1 MTRRTALA
9 ACGAL
14 ATFARQGYSQ
24 EADSAPKFGRSA
36 PKRITPML
44 CGFSGN
50 MAKIPYPELG
60 AIAQQIGYEGIDL
73 TVQIGGHV
81 DPRITNVDLIRA
93 FESIRGAGLEVPMIT
108 TDITM
113 ATERTTYPVLYLTG
127 HSQIP
132 LFRLGLWR
140 YPEKGDIQQ
149 TLAQVRRDLA
159 GVVEVAQRCEIAAV
173 FPNRA
178 GGFVGQSVWDTQIM
192 IGDMNP
198 QWVGYEFDP
207 AEVGGVEGAWE
218 TAFRLALPR
227 LKAIS
232 LQDFYWE
239 KSGREWKMKKCPLG
253 EGMVDWQRFFAI
265 AAGARFTGPIS
276 IHMEYKPANEPD
288 AMAKDLEFVRKHVQQ
303 AWTQAGPHS

>member
-14 ATFARQGYSQ
+14 AAFATKARSQ
-24 EADSAPKFGRSA
+24 QADPNPKFGRSA
-36 PKRITPML
+36 PRRTMPML

-50 MAKIPYPELG
+50 LAKIRYAELG
-60 AIAQQIGYEGIDL
+60 MIAQQIGYEGIDL

-93 FESIRGAGLEVPMIT
+93 FESVRGAGLEVPMIT

-113 ATERTTYPVLYLTG
+113 ASERTTYPVLYLTG

-140 YPEKGDIQQ
+140 YPGGGDLQQ
-149 TLAQVRRDLA
+149 TLLQVRHDVA
-159 GVVEVAQRCEIAAV
+159 EIVAVAQRCEITAM

-178 GGFVGQSVWDTQIM
+178 GFVGESVTDTQTI

-198 QWVGYEFDP
+198 QGSGYYFDP
-207 AEVGGVEGAWE
+207 AEAGDKWE
-218 TAFRLALPR
+218 AAFRVALPR

-232 LQDFYWE
+232 LQDFKWE
-239 KSGREWKMKKCPLG
+239 QADGEKKLKKCPLG
-253 EGMVDWQRFFAI
+253 EGLVDWQKFFGI
-265 AAGARFTGPIS
+265 AVGAKFTGPIS
-276 IHMEYKPANEPD
+276 IHMEYKPADEPGS
-288 AMAKDLEFVRKHVQQ
+288 MARDLEFVRKQVQQ
-303 AWTQAGPHS
+303 AWTPTEPRS